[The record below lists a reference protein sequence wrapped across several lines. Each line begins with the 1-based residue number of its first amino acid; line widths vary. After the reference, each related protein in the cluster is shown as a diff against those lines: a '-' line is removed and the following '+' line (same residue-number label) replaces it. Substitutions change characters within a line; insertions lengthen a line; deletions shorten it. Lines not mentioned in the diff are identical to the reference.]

1 MSYYDK
7 LLYAQDLLII
17 LFLVL
22 SVIGLSALWVKLRQ
36 YY

>member
-1 MSYYDK
+1 MYNN

-22 SVIGLSALWVKLRQ
+22 SVIGLGMLWVLVKR
-36 YY
+36 